1 MVEAIGEGRRASYA
15 IDYWLRGHDLDD
27 PQVRR
32 IVSEPQPNFLTIV
45 PFTDDV
51 KEPKAVMGKLG
62 AEERK
67 TNFDEYEFGYTHDQA
82 MGEAARCL
90 QCTCEAIGHCDLR
103 EAAIEYETTLN
114 MAIDERSIQDNP
126 YVGVNH
132 GYGRDET
139 HSFILRDY
147 SPLHRLRALRPGL
160 QGHRRAPAA
169 TTSSARASTRW
180 SPPPTSSA

>member
-1 MVEAIGEGRRASYA
+1 MRRAIGEGRRASYA

-62 AEERK
+62 AGERK
-67 TNFDEYEFGYTHDQA
+67 TNFAEYEFGYTHDQA

-90 QCTCEAIGHCDLR
+90 QCTCEAIAQCSLR
-103 EAAIEYETTLN
+103 GAAIEYEPTLR
-114 MAIDERSIQDNP
+114 M
-126 YVGVNH
+126 
-132 GYGRDET
+132 
-139 HSFILRDY
+139 
-147 SPLHRLRALRPGL
+147 
-160 QGHRRAPAA
+160 
-169 TTSSARASTRW
+169 
-180 SPPPTSSA
+180 